1 MSRLLSISEAARANS
16 MRMKVC
22 LGDLRPF
29 VRSLAALG
37 MTILASAT
45 MVQSATL
52 TSPVDQLIPWL
63 LDEDRQ
69 LRGIPFREVIVDVTG
84 KKVLAFDSQNEIDRR
99 VVKQIS
105 AVFDEVT
112 RCMNASDSAIQN
124 IVRVMKRAVASK
136 ICFASCSTRCPDSAA
151 TFRARPKGAC
161 NARVIPICVWSI
173 LRAAA
178 CFILIRKLY
187 ETGSRDSSF
196 RASIPSRKSR
206 PTKRADNAVNFIIGF
221 GARAARKNGH

>member
-1 MSRLLSISEAARANS
+1 
-16 MRMKVC
+16 MKVC

-84 KKVLAFDSQNEIDRR
+84 KKVLTFDPQNEIDRR
-99 VVKQIS
+99 VVKQING
-105 AVFDEVT
+105 VFDEVT
-112 RCMNASDSAIQN
+112 RRMNAPDSPIQN
-124 IVRVMKRAVASK
+124 IVRINEASSR
-136 ICFASCSTRCPDSAA
+136 FEDMFREVLNAMPGFSCDFPRTA
-151 TFRARPKGAC
+151 KGRG
-161 NARVIPICVWSI
+161 NPRVIPICAWSI